1 MSRGFSGG
9 KQMIKAAN
17 AKSRGRSKSIE
28 INTRKS
34 IDIIRRLLSIY
45 VEKLI
50 EIEVVEKIIYRL
62 LSIKKWITIDSNRQ

>member
-17 AKSRGRSKSIE
+17 AKNRGRTLSIE

-45 VEKLI
+45 VEKLM
-50 EIEVVEKIIYRL
+50 EVEVIEKIIYRL
-62 LSIKKWITIDSNRQ
+62 LSIKKWVTIDSNRQ